1 MKTFP
6 LVNNCQKI
14 AMIKIIETIEIV
26 GVTLIGGGT
35 WAMLETDKMQHSH

>member
-14 AMIKIIETIEIV
+14 AMIKIASIEIV